1 MGTRM
6 EETIGEPREEVQ
18 EARLIRRVLRE
29 KWGPGN
35 RDARGAVHTSRGFG
49 RCGLCLVLRPGK
61 GTNGNREESPEE
73 QRDPE
78 HLDHYAAGGEGP
90 GAQPHRAHPP
100 GRDPGSRT
108 PSHVSPKGSSF
119 RLQGAA
125 SEQARTADPD
135 GCPAPPRLPSRR
147 KYALR
152 SGRFRGGVG
161 LSSRAVRVLP
171 GRLPARHRQP
181 LVKV

>member
-6 EETIGEPREEVQ
+6 EETTREPREEVQ

-29 KWGPGN
+29 EWGPGS

-49 RCGLCLVLRPGK
+49 RWGLCLVLRPGK
-61 GTNGNREESPEE
+61 GTNGSREESSEE
-73 QRDPE
+73 ERDPE

-90 GAQPHRAHPP
+90 GAQPHRAHQP

-108 PSHVSPKGSSF
+108 PSHVSPKSTGF

-125 SEQARTADPD
+125 SEQARTGGQDR
-135 GCPAPPRLPSRR
+135 CPAPPRLPSRR
-147 KYALR
+147 KYAPG
-152 SGRFRGGVG
+152 SGRFRGGAV
-161 LSSRAVRVLP
+161 LISRASRVLL
-171 GRLPARHRQP
+171 GRLPARHR
-181 LVKV
+181 